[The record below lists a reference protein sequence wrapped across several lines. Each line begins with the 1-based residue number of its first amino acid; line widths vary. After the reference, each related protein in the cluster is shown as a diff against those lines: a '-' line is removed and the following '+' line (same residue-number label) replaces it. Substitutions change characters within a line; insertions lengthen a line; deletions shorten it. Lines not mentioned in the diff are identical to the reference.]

1 MPPSPSPTSAPNTTS
16 PVRVDAPPTTRRV
29 SIITPAYR
37 EAENL
42 PELIS
47 RIAPLRLSPHHL
59 DLELII
65 VNDESGDDTAA
76 VVRSAAQPW
85 VRLLTRSTERGL
97 SSAVVHGL
105 NSSRHDYL
113 IVMDA
118 DLSHPPESIP
128 KLLDALDEGAA
139 FAFGS
144 RYIRGGS
151 TDDRWTL
158 PRALNSRVATLLA
171 RPLTDLKDPMSGFF
185 ALRRETLAAT
195 APLNPVGYKIGL
207 ELLVKSRVA
216 KSRARPAVEVPI
228 HFASRTRGESKLT
241 IREKLLYLI
250 HLSRMLRFQLTKP
263 E

>member
-65 VNDESGDDTAA
+65 VNDESDDDTAA

-97 SSAVVHGL
+97 SSAVVRGL
-105 NSSRHDYL
+105 EAATRDYL
-113 IVMDA
+113 VIMDA

-128 KLLDALDEGAA
+128 RLINALDEGAS
-139 FAFGS
+139 FAVGS
-144 RYIRGGS
+144 RYVPGGS

-158 PRALNSRVATLLA
+158 FRLINSRIATLLA
-171 RPLTDLKDPMSGFF
+171 RPLTHLKDPMSGFF
-185 ALRRETLAAT
+185 ALKHTTLKSA
-195 APLNPVGYKIGL
+195 APLNPIGYKIGL
-207 ELLVKSRVA
+207 ELLVKCGCRDVT
-216 KSRARPAVEVPI
+216 EVPI
-228 HFASRTRGESKLT
+228 HFASRVRGTSKLT
-241 IREKLLYLI
+241 VREQLRYI
-250 HLSRMLRFQLTKP
+250 QHLARLMRFRIQRRPTTRP
-263 E
+263 